1 MANVQ
6 GIIKS
11 IRDIMWQ
18 DTGLNGDAQ
27 RIEQLGWMLFFKIFS
42 DKDKELELT
51 QNEYTSP
58 MPAGLHWD
66 EWASNDEGITGDE
79 LLAFIDQKLFP
90 EIRNLSVGTN
100 KRALILREVFEG
112 NNNYMKSGGNIR
124 KVLNKLNEIDFNVSN
139 DRHVFGDIY
148 EGILKELQSAG
159 KNGEFYTPKAITQFV
174 VEILNPKLE
183 EKVFDPACST
193 GGFLVSTV
201 EYLKPKI
208 ETIEQLSI
216 LDDNIFGWEKRN
228 LSFMLATINLNLR
241 DIDVPN
247 IAYKSGLE
255 EPLSTFTEKNR
266 MDVIMHAAFYGGSV
280 VNNYENNFPVNYR
293 TKDSADLFTIL
304 IIHLLKEGGRAGVA
318 VTNAALTGEGVKQRV
333 RQRLLEECNLHTIV
347 RLPNSVFQPYATVA
361 TNLLFFDKGT
371 PTKEVWYYEHRLP
384 EGQKS
389 YSKTK
394 TIQAREF
401 DPIKAW
407 WNNRQESDQSWKVPI
422 KTIIERNYDLDIKNP
437 TSKIEEEVLTS
448 SEIMERLTASFGKSF
463 ELLNLLKS
471 SEL

>member
-1 MANVQ
+1 
-6 GIIKS
+6 
-11 IRDIMWQ
+11 
-18 DTGLNGDAQ
+18 
-27 RIEQLGWMLFFKIFS
+27 MLFFKIFS

-90 EIRNLSVGTN
+90 ELRNLSVGTN

-159 KNGEFYTPKAITQFV
+159 KSGEFYTPRAITSFLV
-174 VEILNPKLE
+174 DMLNPQLG
-183 EKVFDPACST
+183 EKILDPACGT
-193 GGFLVSTV
+193 GGFLTC
-201 EYLKPKI
+201 
-208 ETIEQLSI
+208 TIEHLKKQSKNIEDLSQLTNVI
-216 LDDNIFGWEKRN
+216 GWEYKP
-228 LSFMLATINLNLR
+228 LPFLLATTNLILH
-241 DIDVPN
+241 DVEVPN
-247 IAYKSGLE
+247 ITFGDT
-255 EPLSTFTEKNR
+255 LSREYTSYREADRVN
-266 MDVIMHAAFYGGSV
+266 VIIANPPFGGV
-280 VNNYENNFPVNYR
+280 VANSNENNFPLNYR
-293 TKDSADLFTIL
+293 TRESADLFLVL
-304 IIHLLKEGGRAGVA
+304 IINLLKKEGGRAGIVLPDGS
-318 VTNAALTGEGVKQRV
+318 LTGEGVKQRV

-361 TNLLFFDKGT
+361 TNLLFFDKGK
-371 PTKEVWYYEHRLP
+371 PTKDVWYYEHQLP

-422 KTIIERNYDLDIKNP
+422 KTIVERNYDLDVKNP

-448 SEIMERLTASFGKSF
+448 SEIMERLTASFGRSY
-463 ELLNLLKS
+463 ELLEALK
-471 SEL
+471 